1 MQYGNQETGPP
12 GKVCHHL
19 GTLWSPCTKA
29 FEMMKSQSK
38 GPQVSLSLVFP
49 THTYLEDILAL
60 AGGRAASSSCPVRF
74 CISAHPQRTEITI
87 VDTEHMNS

>member
-1 MQYGNQETGPP
+1 MQYGNQETGAP

-60 AGGRAASSSCPVRF
+60 GVCGGQRLLPAPLGF
-74 CISAHPQRTEITI
+74 GFLLILSALKSQSLTLST
-87 VDTEHMNS
+87 